1 MNFKLR
7 AASRLATAVTTEL
20 PLSRM
25 ARQFF
30 RAMPA
35 VPKIPQRSLV
45 MGFLIHPLPLEFQ
58 DKTASRMGRVLGAG
72 SSLPAECSSATSSRT
87 RAQSLW

>member
-1 MNFKLR
+1 MNWRLR

-35 VPKIPQRSLV
+35 VLKMPQRSLFI
-45 MGFLIHPLPLEFQ
+45 GY
-58 DKTASRMGRVLGAG
+58 K
-72 SSLPAECSSATSSRT
+72 SLK
-87 RAQSLW
+87 